1 MDSDFMA
8 PIPGQSLTIEPGNVP
23 WEQPPLHTKVEDV
36 LKFYIDKISKED
48 AMDDLLFLL
57 EEEMPLRPLVES
69 MLTVGVM
76 EGFHTLDTAILVGPA
91 IHEYIMDV
99 AKTAGIEVVE
109 GGMTKEQKENQK
121 EKMRLMVKLGKSKPS
136 APPMEEMEMD
146 DQMELPLGDDMAEEE
161 ELPESEP
168 LISRRM

>member
-1 MDSDFMA
+1 MA

-23 WEQPPLHTKVEDV
+23 WEQPPLHAKVEDV
-36 LKFYIDKISKED
+36 LKFYIDKISKPD

-76 EGFHTLDTAILVGPA
+76 EGIHTLDTAILVGPA

-99 AKTAGIEVVE
+99 AKTAGIDVKE
-109 GGMTKEQKENQK
+109 GGLSQEEKQRQK
-121 EKMRLMVKLGKSKPS
+121 EKMRLMVKLGKSVPS
-136 APPMEEMEMD
+136 ASPVKEMEVD
-146 DQMELPLGDDMAEEE
+146 NQMELPFEGEMPEESSK
-161 ELPESEP
+161 SEP